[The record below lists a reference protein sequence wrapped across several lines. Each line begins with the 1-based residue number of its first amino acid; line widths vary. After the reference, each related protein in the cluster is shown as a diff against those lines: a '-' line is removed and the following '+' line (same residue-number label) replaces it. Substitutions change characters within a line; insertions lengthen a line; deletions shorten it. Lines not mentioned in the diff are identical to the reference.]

1 MTLTLLPSLA
11 FCQPMVAPEMIVDL
25 GYITPDTVAA
35 VVAYPRYVLS
45 HPAMEMLPVEV
56 ITALGERDF
65 GIDPIQVEQ
74 LLAISEPPQ
83 SGPPGG
89 LVVLRLAAPVA
100 EDKLHAPAWDHTV
113 EAQFGGKTYRRG
125 AGMTDVSIFRADD
138 HTVLIGTDPLLRK
151 ALNNHSSPQDGAMS
165 KLLRRVKS
173 PPNVMAI
180 VLMEPLRPLMAM
192 PMAMVKW
199 PPQLADVPKVPDLV
213 TSVGLKVNLT
223 SGPSVLLAIRAN
235 DEASAQELEKTIDKL
250 LAAARE
256 QMAAQ
261 TARGFRSSDPVDQ
274 ASAKYGQ
281 RVTER
286 MLQWARPVRKGNSLI
301 LTADLG
307 KNPQVMLAAVLA
319 PVAVAFWRMAVRQ
332 QEIHAQMRVLQA
344 DELQAEPEPAQ
355 PSRPQA
361 PPKR

>member
-1 MTLTLLPSLA
+1 MRRKHRRTIPWLLAVTMALTLLPSLA

-35 VVAYPRYVLS
+35 VVAYPRYILS

-56 ITALGERDF
+56 FTALGERDF

-74 LLAISEPPQ
+74 LLVISEPPQ

-89 LVVLRLAAPVA
+89 LAVLRLAAPVA

-151 ALNNHSSPQDGAMS
+151 SLNNHSSLQGGAMS
-165 KLLRRVKS
+165 TLLGRVKS

-180 VLMEPLRPLMAM
+180 VLMEPLRPLLAM

-213 TSVGLKVNLT
+213 TSVGLKVNVT

-250 LAAARE
+250 LATARE
-256 QMAAQ
+256 QMMAQ
-261 TARGFRSSDPVDQ
+261 NARGLQSNDPVEQ
-274 ASAKYGQ
+274 AGAKYGQ

-286 MLQWARPVRKGNSLI
+286 MLQWARPVRKGNNLT

-307 KNPQVMLAAVLA
+307 KNPQVTLAAVLA
-319 PVAVAFWRMAVRQ
+319 PLAIFAARWTAMERR
-332 QEIHAQMRVLQA
+332 
-344 DELQAEPEPAQ
+344 
-355 PSRPQA
+355 A
-361 PPKR
+361 PRG